1 MLMSKSGFAQ
11 IVGITSETK
20 IRRHSRRRPP
30 RVPPFAVRSLH
41 CIVIDVSG
49 AVSMLGIL
57 SSIVIHGH
65 RAGILL
71 SSVAS
76 EALPVVSDI
85 QYDLLCYQPLPDQIQ
100 HQQFG
105 HLADDQAA
113 LIEIIRAVQ
122 NLSGR
127 NTVRGRSVLLDDV
140 YRYGLPAPGM
150 VDNQL
155 CVDAENLVS
164 DSANR
169 VYFYP
174 FSNLRNLFYLIEMD
188 NADP

>member
-85 QYDLLCYQPLPDQIQ
+85 QYDL